1 MSFELVFEG
10 VHLINAVMRV
20 CSKLAHSHFAGL
32 YGAKYVYSS
41 YLCPHIFIYYTC
53 LFWWMRTIPRLN
65 YS

>member
-53 LFWWMRTIPRLN
+53 LF
-65 YS
+65 